1 MSRRHDSR
9 DDEDSG
15 DEERP
20 EEKPPSTKKTLQDPR
35 TLRRPVQYRAE
46 SFDEHYSYER
56 QTPVYMLSPGIT
68 TSRENRI
75 YSESPVIVIL
85 NPSPSVKIGGS
96 TKERLSLNRL
106 LF

>member
-1 MSRRHDSR
+1 MNRRHDSR

-35 TLRRPVQYRAE
+35 TLRRPVQYCAE

-56 QTPVYMLSPGIT
+56 FIQRMLEVTLLSIT
-68 TSRENRI
+68 FFKKA
-75 YSESPVIVIL
+75 L
-85 NPSPSVKIGGS
+85 K
-96 TKERLSLNRL
+96 TKKNYK
-106 LF
+106 LFQFCTLYCFSS